1 MFLYKSKVRI
11 IGYGR
16 RTKVYAIFTMR
27 KLQLTQRIN
36 QLQYRQMQL
45 AQRLQDLAAYAAN
58 IADGV
63 ITPGEFMSSPASIFG
78 VQQNYLNS
86 SIPKALFQASMTT
99 QMYMNNMMQ
108 MNAQSGG
115 QYGMAVDPSNPNSI
129 NMNQFFIFNSFFRQA
144 LDAAG
149 KAQQAQI
156 KKMETEIQNEK
167 LQIETQLKAAAAE
180 MEGVTKAEE
189 QGIKESA
196 PKYA

>member
-1 MFLYKSKVRI
+1 
-11 IGYGR
+11 
-16 RTKVYAIFTMR
+16 
-27 KLQLTQRIN
+27 
-36 QLQYRQMQL
+36 
-45 AQRLQDLAAYAAN
+45 
-58 IADGV
+58 
-63 ITPGEFMSSPASIFG
+63 
-78 VQQNYLNS
+78 
-86 SIPKALFQASMTT
+86 
-99 QMYMNNMMQ
+99 

-149 KAQQAQI
+149 KAQQAQV

-167 LQIETQLKAAAAE
+167 LQIETQLKAAEAE
-180 MEGVTKAEE
+180 MESVTKAEE

>member
-1 MFLYKSKVRI
+1 
-11 IGYGR
+11 
-16 RTKVYAIFTMR
+16 
-27 KLQLTQRIN
+27 
-36 QLQYRQMQL
+36 
-45 AQRLQDLAAYAAN
+45 
-58 IADGV
+58 
-63 ITPGEFMSSPASIFG
+63 
-78 VQQNYLNS
+78 
-86 SIPKALFQASMTT
+86 
-99 QMYMNNMMQ
+99 
-108 MNAQSGG
+108 
-115 QYGMAVDPSNPNSI
+115 MAVDPSNPNSI

-167 LQIETQLKAAAAE
+167 LQIETQLKAAEAE